1 MIQKRRRIAARNV
14 HELKKKKKE
23 ETIKPSVYLGRK
35 RYNDNRRTIVIAG
48 IIVTE
53 TQIKIQKTA
62 GEI

>member
-14 HELKKKKKE
+14 HELKKKKE